1 LGKVWPDVMLKI
13 VSLFLIF
20 MVVLAMFGRL
30 RIPGITRG
38 KDGAK
43 GLPKPRLC
51 PDCGRYNL
59 RGGPCRHCKNGQ
71 G

>member
-1 LGKVWPDVMLKI
+1 MLKI
-13 VSLFLIF
+13 ISLFLIF

-30 RIPGITRG
+30 RWPGSG
-38 KDGAK
+38 KK
-43 GLPKPRLC
+43 GRAMPKPRVC

-59 RGGPCRHCKNGQ
+59 RGGRCRHCDKTQ

>member
-1 LGKVWPDVMLKI
+1 MLKI

-20 MVVLAMFGRL
+20 MAVLAMFGRL
-30 RIPGITRG
+30 RWPRIGGRG
-38 KDGAK
+38 DRAG
-43 GLPKPRLC
+43 GLPKPKLC

-59 RGGPCRHCKNGQ
+59 RGGPCRQCKNEQ

>member
-1 LGKVWPDVMLKI
+1 MLKV

-20 MVVLAMFGRL
+20 MVVLAIFGRL
-30 RIPGITRG
+30 RWPRIGGGRAG
-38 KDGAK
+38 

-59 RGGPCRHCKNGQ
+59 RGGPCRQCRNGQ